1 MVPKE
6 VLTFLRTIVGAT
18 EIVCLFN
25 SSTDFNSSDA
35 FWSQD
40 SVEEHLPRE
49 SEGRVH
55 RDDSCSKK
63 HGSWLFS
70 LVCGSG
76 EPTSF
81 LHPNLV
87 ANTNM
92 HLSGVAIVI
101 DLIEWL

>member
-6 VLTFLRTIVGAT
+6 VLIFFRTIVGAT

-25 SSTDFNSSDA
+25 SSTDFNLSDA
-35 FWSQD
+35 SWLQD
-40 SVEEHLPRE
+40 FAEEHLPRE

-55 RDDSCSKK
+55 RDDSLSKK

-70 LVCGSG
+70 LVLVSG

-87 ANTNM
+87 AKTNM
-92 HLSGVAIVI
+92 HFSGVAIVS